1 LLLECTWWDTEGE
14 QVTRALRVNTL
25 LYTRDGRD
33 IGNAIVTGV
42 QRRSRLPWRYQ
53 IKTDYGNSSMLCR
66 AEIEVFFYIGGE
78 AERDHKHCQ

>member
-1 LLLECTWWDTEGE
+1 M
-14 QVTRALRVNTL
+14 RALRVNTL

-42 QRRSRLPWRYQ
+42 QRRSRLPWCYQ

-66 AEIEVFFYIGGE
+66 AEIEVFFHIGGV
-78 AERDHKHCQ
+78 AERDHGANKPKALR